1 MHSLILNFALRRRHS
16 LYYLRK
22 KNNSMPIKLAV
33 FDMAGTTVYDKGFVH
48 QAFIKGMESQGFE
61 AGYDEV
67 NVLMGLH
74 KPEAIRLMLERRM
87 DPAAITEELV
97 MKIHDVF
104 ESNLVEFYTNDPSV
118 REIDGASEVFQKLH
132 DNGVKVALNTGFGR
146 VITDTIIKRM
156 GWDKGLIDASA
167 ASDEVE
173 KGRPH
178 PFMIKKI
185 MGQLGIEN
193 VSDVAKTG
201 DTPVDLEEGIN
212 TGCGLVIG
220 VTSGAYAKEELE
232 KYQYNVIVPSVKE
245 AAEYIISAANRVVI
259 S

>member
-1 MHSLILNFALRRRHS
+1 
-16 LYYLRK
+16 
-22 KNNSMPIKLAV
+22 MPIKLAV

-61 AGYDEV
+61 AAHDEV

-74 KPEAIRLMLERRM
+74 KPEAIRIMLERRM
-87 DPAAITEELV
+87 DAAAITEELV

-104 ESNLVEFYTNDPSV
+104 EQNLVAFYSNDPSV
-118 REIDGASEVFQKLH
+118 REIDGASEVFQKLQA
-132 DNGVKVALNTGFGR
+132 NGIKVALDTGFGR

-178 PFMIKKI
+178 PFMIQKI
-185 MGQLGIEN
+185 MAEVGVDN
-193 VSDVAKTG
+193 VAEIAKVG
-201 DTPVDLEEGIN
+201 DTPVDLEEGTN
-212 TGCGLVIG
+212 TGCSLVIG
-220 VTSGAYAKEELE
+220 VTSGAYAEDEL
-232 KYQYNVIVPSVKE
+232 KKHQHTAIVPSIKE
-245 AAEYIISAANRVVI
+245 AAELILNF
-259 S
+259 

>member
-1 MHSLILNFALRRRHS
+1 M
-16 LYYLRK
+16 YYLRQK
-22 KNNSMPIKLAV
+22 KEIMPIKLAV

-104 ESNLVEFYTNDPSV
+104 ESNLVDFYTNDPSV
-118 REIDGASEVFQKLH
+118 REIEGASEVFQKLH
-132 DNGVKVALNTGFGR
+132 DNNIKVALNTGFGR

-178 PFMIKKI
+178 PYMIQKI
-185 MGQLGIEN
+185 MLEVGVEKFDQ
-193 VSDVAKTG
+193 VAKTG
-201 DTPVDLEEGIN
+201 DTPVDLEEGNN

-220 VTSGAYAKEELE
+220 VTSGAYKEEELK
-232 KYQYNVIVPSVKE
+232 KYPHTAIVSSIKE
-245 AAEYIISAANRVVI
+245 AAELILQA
-259 S
+259 